1 MSSVRFQRVK
11 PGDLITAEL
20 INAILT
26 EVESLQDQIDGL
38 SGGQPEAPVITALV
52 PAGDVPSPSQL
63 VILGRNF
70 ATPAIL
76 NAVSLDNIV
85 LTGFL
90 PGSSDTRL
98 AVTVPG
104 GIPGLPRTMTL
115 AVATDKGSG
124 VATVRVVPVAPSIGG
139 KPVIT
144 NATTGGQ
151 AVTGGQTCAVTFQ
164 LAGGDLLRAEQ
175 FRLNVAFTNPVPA
188 GTDTQR
194 GVQMIGTDGAGGPG
208 DTITI
213 SPGDKRLVNAQFR
226 VPAGVT
232 SVTASLQATSVNNS
246 PASDAVSLPV
256 TLTLG
261 QPVPSSDG
269 GVQMSFGQGSPNLK
283 FDLIDGL
290 SGALIRYGA
299 TVILHITAT
308 YVEPG
313 TYQFALAVDNPGA
326 LWTVTQPSQPVRT
339 PAGPGT
345 DSVDFMLKLSAAGPS
360 SEKRVATVTA
370 TRQDAAGA
378 GRSSVISFP
387 IIGFS

>member
-11 PGDLITAEL
+11 PGDLITSEL

-26 EVESLQDQIDGL
+26 EVEHLQDQLDGL

-52 PAGDVPSPSQL
+52 PAGDVPSPSEL
-63 VILGRNF
+63 LILGRNF
-70 ATPAIL
+70 AIPAIL
-76 NAVSLDNIV
+76 NAVSLDDIV
-85 LTGFL
+85 LTSFL

-98 AVTVPG
+98 RIGMPG

-124 VATVRVVPVAPSIGG
+124 FATVRVIPVAPSIGG
-139 KPVIT
+139 KPVVA

-151 AVTGGQTCAVTFQ
+151 TVTAGQTCSVTFQ
-164 LAGGDLLRAEQ
+164 LSGENLLRAEQ
-175 FRLNVAFTNPVPA
+175 FRLNVSFTDPVPA
-188 GTDTQR
+188 GSDSQW
-194 GVQMIGTDGAGGPG
+194 GVQMIGTEGAGAPG
-208 DTITI
+208 DTVTI
-213 SPGDKRLVNAQFR
+213 APADRRLVNAQFR

-256 TLTLG
+256 KLTVG
-261 QPVPSSDG
+261 QPVPGSDG
-269 GVQMSFGQGSPNLK
+269 GVQMSFGQGGNSIK
-283 FDLIDGL
+283 FDLVDGL

-299 TVILHITAT
+299 TAILRITAT
-308 YVEPG
+308 YVEAG
-313 TYQFALAVDNPGA
+313 TYQFALAVDNPGV

-339 PAGPGT
+339 PAAPGN
-345 DSVDFMLKLSAAGPS
+345 DSIEFLLKLNPAGPS
-360 SEKRVATVTA
+360 GEKRIATVTA
-370 TRQDAAGA
+370 TRQDPAGA

-387 IIGFS
+387 IVGFS